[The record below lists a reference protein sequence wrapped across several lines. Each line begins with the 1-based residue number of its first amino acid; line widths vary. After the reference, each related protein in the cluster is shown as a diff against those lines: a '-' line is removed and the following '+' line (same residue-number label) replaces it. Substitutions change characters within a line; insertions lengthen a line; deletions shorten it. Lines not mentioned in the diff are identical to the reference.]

1 MEMGLD
7 GAIAQTKS
15 RCRIVLAEVSEV
27 AQLDGLALTS
37 RQLSQ
42 RSGQSETGRDDVLED
57 V

>member
-37 RQLSQ
+37 RLSP